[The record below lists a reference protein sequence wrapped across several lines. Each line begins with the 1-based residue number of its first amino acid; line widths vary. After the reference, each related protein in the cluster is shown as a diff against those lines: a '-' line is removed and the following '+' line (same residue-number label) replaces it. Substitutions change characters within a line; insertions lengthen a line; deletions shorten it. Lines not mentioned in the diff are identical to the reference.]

1 MRSPSATLLLLPRTK
16 SVGFRVGA
24 MLTLLLGWAA
34 TPSPAAAPA
43 SYTNVVLIMADD
55 FGYECVGING
65 SDSYKTPH
73 LNQLAANGVR
83 FTRCHVQ
90 PLCTPTRLELMTGL
104 SNVRNYHDF
113 GLLPESQRTFA
124 HLFRDAGYA
133 TGICGKWQLGHKPG
147 LPQHFGFNEA
157 LLWQHTRRPPRYANP
172 GLERNDVE
180 EDYSGGE
187 YGPTLINDFACDFIS
202 RHKSEPFLLYYPM
215 ILTHDPFQPT
225 PDSPDWDPTTTGEKA
240 RRHLR
245 HFGKMVAYAD
255 AMVGRLLARLDA
267 EGIREQTLVI
277 FLGDNGTHRTVT
289 SRFQGADYP
298 GGKGLTTQ
306 RGTHVPL
313 IVSWPAVIDEPA
325 VCENLVTTV
334 DFLPTIAAAAGLQ
347 PFDGIDGQSF
357 LPQLKGEA
365 GSPREWIYSW
375 YSPRIPAKGP
385 RKISESVFDG
395 RFKRYRSGELYD
407 VVADPEEQQPVDE
420 TALDADATTAAARL
434 AAALTSFDGARP
446 EHLGPQQPTAP

>member
-104 SNVRNYHDF
+104 SNVRNYHYF

-172 GLERNDVE
+172 VLERNDVE

-187 YGPTLINDFACDFIS
+187 YGPTLI
-202 RHKSEPFLLYYPM
+202 
-215 ILTHDPFQPT
+215 TT
-225 PDSPDWDPTTTGEKA
+225 SPATSSPGTKASSSSSTT
-240 RRHLR
+240 R
-245 HFGKMVAYAD
+245 
-255 AMVGRLLARLDA
+255 
-267 EGIREQTLVI
+267 
-277 FLGDNGTHRTVT
+277 
-289 SRFQGADYP
+289 
-298 GGKGLTTQ
+298 
-306 RGTHVPL
+306 
-313 IVSWPAVIDEPA
+313 
-325 VCENLVTTV
+325 
-334 DFLPTIAAAAGLQ
+334 
-347 PFDGIDGQSF
+347 
-357 LPQLKGEA
+357 
-365 GSPREWIYSW
+365 
-375 YSPRIPAKGP
+375 
-385 RKISESVFDG
+385 
-395 RFKRYRSGELYD
+395 
-407 VVADPEEQQPVDE
+407 
-420 TALDADATTAAARL
+420 
-434 AAALTSFDGARP
+434 
-446 EHLGPQQPTAP
+446 

>member
-1 MRSPSATLLLLPRTK
+1 MRSLSAVPLSRETTG
-16 SVGFRVGA
+16 SVWVRAAAVLA
-24 MLTLLLGWAA
+24 LLLGWPAPLSQA
-34 TPSPAAAPA
+34 SPPTPH
-43 SYTNVVLIMADD
+43 TNVVLIMADD
-55 FGYECVGING
+55 FGYECVGANG
-65 SDSYKTPH
+65 SDSYATPH
-73 LNQLAANGVR
+73 LDQLASEGVR

-124 HLFRDAGYA
+124 HLFRAAGYA

-147 LPQHFGFNEA
+147 LPQHFGFDEA

-187 YGPTLINDFACDFIS
+187 YGPTLINDFACDFIT

-245 HFGKMVAYAD
+245 HFGEMVTYAD

-267 EGIREQTLVI
+267 EGLRDNTLVI

-289 SRFQGADYP
+289 SRFQGADYS

-313 IVSWPAVIDEPA
+313 IARWPAVMQTPR
-325 VCENLVTTV
+325 VCDDLVTTV
-334 DFLPTIAAAAGLQ
+334 DFLPTIASAANLK
-347 PFDGIDGQSF
+347 PFASIDGVSF
-357 LPQLKGEA
+357 LPQLMGEA

-395 RFKRYRSGELYD
+395 RFKRYRSGALFD
-407 VVADPEEQQPVDE
+407 VVADPDEQHPLDA
-420 TALDADATTAAARL
+420 TALDAEAVAAVTRL
-434 AAALTSFDGARP
+434 DAALTSFDGARP
-446 EHLGPQQPTAP
+446 PHLGPQQPEPR